1 MTFLILLVGVLF
13 LALLCGA
20 VFEAYI
26 GEIDRDAN

>member
-20 VFEAYI
+20 VFDAYMRDL
-26 GEIDRDAN
+26 DRDAN